1 MTKTIVT
8 LAKELSA
15 QLTTSERR
23 DEAKTKYVH
32 LKEGYPQWM
41 QDVCHKAHG
50 DRMPDDDVY
59 SRIQDIVN
67 ILADLPDD
75 ATDDDIQE
83 RIDEIEPDIYTN
95 RLTEWLHSRNDN
107 VFYLTQALEEM
118 EIKDGFA
125 LLSYAQGIYIR
136 EIADAL
142 IDGLRE
148 HAESEDG
155 E

>member
-32 LKEGYPQWM
+32 LKDGFPAWM

-59 SRIQDIVN
+59 SRIQDIVD

-83 RIDEIEPDIYTN
+83 RIYEIEPDIYTN

-107 VFYLTQALEEM
+107 VFYLDEALKEG
-118 EIKDGFA
+118 ITNDGFA
-125 LLSYAQGIYIR
+125 LLSHAQGIYIR

-142 IDGLRE
+142 IAGLRE